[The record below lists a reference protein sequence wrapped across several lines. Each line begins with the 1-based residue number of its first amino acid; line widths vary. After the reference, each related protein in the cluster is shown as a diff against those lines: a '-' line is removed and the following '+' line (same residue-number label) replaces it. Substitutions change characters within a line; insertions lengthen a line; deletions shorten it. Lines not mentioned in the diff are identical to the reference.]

1 MLSQEFHHH
10 LRSVLRHQWEKR
22 LKVKL
27 LLSGGFELSGYVQVM
42 ADWVEVFKDE
52 PTTEDDAERA
62 PAFAHA
68 GLRQIVAFELI
79 ES

>member
-27 LLSGGFELSGYVQVM
+27 LLSGGFEISGHVLVM

-52 PTTEDDAERA
+52 PTAEDDAEQRQ
-62 PAFAHA
+62 AFAHV
-68 GLRQIVAFELI
+68 GLGHIIAFELI